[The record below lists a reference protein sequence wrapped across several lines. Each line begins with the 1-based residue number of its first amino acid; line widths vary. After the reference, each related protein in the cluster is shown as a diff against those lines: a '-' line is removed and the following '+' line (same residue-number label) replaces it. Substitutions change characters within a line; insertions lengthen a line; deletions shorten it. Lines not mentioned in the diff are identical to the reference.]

1 MAKLPLSYM
10 QYKDEPSPGPAE
22 EKQVE
27 EMDPE
32 AEEMEMTY
40 EQQRLATIRYALPPF
55 RPTYLISR

>member
-1 MAKLPLSYM
+1 M

>member
-10 QYKDEPSPGPAE
+10 QYKDEPSPGTAE
-22 EKQVE
+22 ETQVE

-40 EQQRLATIRYALPPF
+40 EQQRLATIRYALSPF
-55 RPTYLISR
+55 

>member
-10 QYKDEPSPGPAE
+10 QDKGEPSPGTAE
-22 EKQVE
+22 EAQVA

-32 AEEMEMTY
+32 AQEMEMTY

>member
-10 QYKDEPSPGPAE
+10 QYKDEPPPGPAE

-55 RPTYLISR
+55 RSTYLISR